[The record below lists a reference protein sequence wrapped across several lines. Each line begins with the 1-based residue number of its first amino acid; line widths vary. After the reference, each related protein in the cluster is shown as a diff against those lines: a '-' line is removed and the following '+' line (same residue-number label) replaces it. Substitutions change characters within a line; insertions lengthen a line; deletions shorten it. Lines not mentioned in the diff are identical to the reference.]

1 VALDAFG
8 QCELGPVQRLVLGS
22 EPGVVLEVLD
32 LGAVTHA
39 LWVTGGDGV
48 RRNVL
53 LGHATAQERLDSTHY
68 LGASV
73 GRYANR
79 IRGGRFAIDGTSH
92 QVGTADRGNS
102 LHGGPDGFDRR
113 IWEVVE
119 ATDDAATLRL
129 VSPDGD
135 QGFPGEVVAQVGYTV
150 SGDSVRIELSATTD
164 APTPVNLTNH
174 AYLDLAGEGSGTA
187 LDQLLQ
193 VPAST
198 YLSVDDTAIPLDGPP
213 SEVSG
218 TPFDL
223 REPTVLGD
231 AARADHP
238 QVRVVQGIDHCFL
251 VEGAVEGEGLR
262 LVATLESA
270 STRTRLEMHSDQPG
284 LQVYTGNMLDGTLRG
299 TSGRLYRQ
307 GDGVALE
314 AQLLPDTPN
323 RPDFGD
329 AVLRPGARYQ
339 STIEW
344 RLGVDSR
351 A

>member
-1 VALDAFG
+1 VVVEAFG
-8 QCELGPVQRLVLGS
+8 ECEIGPVQRLVLGRQ
-22 EPGVVLEVLD
+22 PGVVLEVLD

-68 LGASV
+68 LGATV

-79 IRGGRFAIDGTSH
+79 IRGGRFTMDGTAVE
-92 QVGTADRGNS
+92 VGAQDRGNS

-113 IWEVVE
+113 IWHVVG
-119 ATDDAATLRL
+119 ATEETATLRL

-135 QGFPGEVVAQVGYTV
+135 QGFPGELTAEVTYTV
-150 SGDSVRIELSATTD
+150 TADAVRIELSASTD
-164 APTPVNLTNH
+164 AATPVNLTNH

-193 VPAST
+193 VAAGS
-198 YLSVDDTAIPLDGPP
+198 YLAVDATGIPLDGPP
-213 SEVSG
+213 ADVAG

-231 AARADHP
+231 AARTDHP
-238 QVRVVQGIDHCFL
+238 QVRAVQGIDHCFL
-251 VEGAVEGEGLR
+251 AEGEGLR
-262 LVATLESA
+262 RVATLESPA
-270 STRTRLEMHSDQPG
+270 TGTRLELHTDQPG
-284 LQVYTGNMLDGTLRG
+284 LQVYTGNVLDGTLRG

-329 AVLRPGARYQ
+329 AVLRPGARYV
-339 STIEW
+339 SHIEW
-344 RLGVDSR
+344 RFGTT
-351 A
+351 

>member
-1 VALDAFG
+1 M
-8 QCELGPVQRLVLGS
+8 
-22 EPGVVLEVLD
+22 LEVLD

-68 LGASV
+68 LGATV

-79 IRGGRFAIDGTSH
+79 IRGGRFTIDGTPYE
-92 QVGTADRGNS
+92 VRTADRGNS

-113 IWEVVE
+113 TWEVLE

-135 QGFPGEVVAQVGYTV
+135 QGFPGEVAAQVTYTV
-150 SGDSVRIELSATTD
+150 SGDTVRIELSATTA

-174 AYLDLAGEGSGTA
+174 AYLDLAGEGSGRA
-187 LDQLLQ
+187 LEQVLQ
-193 VPAST
+193 VAADT
-198 YLSVDDTAIPLDGPP
+198 YLRVDETGIPLEGPA
-213 SEVSG
+213 VDVAG
-218 TPFDL
+218 TPLDL

-231 AARADHP
+231 AARTDHP
-238 QVRVVQGIDHCFL
+238 QVRAVHGIDHCLL
-251 VEGAVEGEGLR
+251 VGSDGLR
-262 LVATLESA
+262 HVATLESPE
-270 STRTRLEMHSDQPG
+270 TRTRLEVSTDQPG

-299 TSGRLYRQ
+299 TTGRIYRQ
-307 GDGVALE
+307 GDGIALE
-314 AQLLPDTPN
+314 PQLLPDTPN

-329 AVLRPGARYQ
+329 AVLRPGARYVSQ
-339 STIEW
+339 IEW
-344 RLGVDSR
+344 RFQTT
-351 A
+351 